1 MVLFAAFIVYRSTPP
16 FRSDRN
22 ARREEFRRQ
31 QHRSAASERGES
43 CERLTKD
50 SAPDRRSRDPGT
62 RKNVKDEET
71 NFLDSSKLRNNEVRQ
86 KVPSLGKTNNKN
98 RNQLK
103 GTRMSPLPENR
114 ENIWTLLIESAGFR
128 SHRRR
133 FLLFVIFWLLC
144 LSLPQFSCE
153 SREIEMREF

>member
-22 ARREEFRRQ
+22 ARREDFRRQ

-50 SAPDRRSRDPGT
+50 SAPDRKSRDPGT

-71 NFLDSSKLRNNEVRQ
+71 NFLDSSKLRNNKVRPN
-86 KVPSLGKTNNKN
+86 VPSFRENKNNN

-103 GTRMSPLPENR
+103 GTRMLPLPENR
-114 ENIWTLLIESAGFR
+114 ENIWTLLKETQASVPTVAG
-128 SHRRR
+128 
-133 FLLFVIFWLLC
+133 LC
-144 LSLPQFSCE
+144 FS
-153 SREIEMREF
+153 

>member
-22 ARREEFRRQ
+22 ARREDFRRQ

-62 RKNVKDEET
+62 RKNVKDEKT
-71 NFLDSSKLRNNEVRQ
+71 ILDSSKLRNNEVRQ
-86 KVPSLGKTNNKN
+86 SVPSLGKTNNKN

-103 GTRMSPLPENR
+103 RTRMSPLPENR
-114 ENIWTLLIESAGFR
+114 ENIWTLLIETPGFR

-133 FLLFVIFWLLC
+133 FLLFVIFW
-144 LSLPQFSCE
+144 
-153 SREIEMREF
+153 RD

>member
-62 RKNVKDEET
+62 RKNVKDEKT
-71 NFLDSSKLRNNEVRQ
+71 ILDSSKLRNNKVRLN
-86 KVPSLGKTNNKN
+86 VPSFRENKNNN

-103 GTRMSPLPENR
+103 GTRMLPLPENR
-114 ENIWTLLIESAGFR
+114 ENIWTLLTETQASVPTVAG
-128 SHRRR
+128 
-133 FLLFVIFWLLC
+133 LC
-144 LSLPQFSCE
+144 FS
-153 SREIEMREF
+153 

>member
-50 SAPDRRSRDPGT
+50 SAPDRKSRDPGT

-71 NFLDSSKLRNNEVRQ
+71 NFLDSSKLRNNKVRPN
-86 KVPSLGKTNNKN
+86 VPSFRENKNNN

-103 GTRMSPLPENR
+103 GTRMLPLPENR
-114 ENIWTLLIESAGFR
+114 ENIWTLLTETQASVPTVAG
-128 SHRRR
+128 
-133 FLLFVIFWLLC
+133 LC
-144 LSLPQFSCE
+144 FS
-153 SREIEMREF
+153 